1 VQDFVINRNPE
12 FALTVV
18 YRYNPEEQR
27 KALENVRQYIKDTTD
42 YFKTLN
48 QIKFNNYNH
57 YFKSYKDY
65 LKFCAREKKFKPGT
79 GYFDFIYDL
88 EEKKDQTM
96 MARFNYLEKLPLR
109 KIEVSKYSM
118 GISVKNRE
126 EKIMIVEVVDA
137 NGKLNREE
145 IEKRSFL
152 KSDEDKNKYIKAYY
166 VSPD

>member
-1 VQDFVINRNPE
+1 
-12 FALTVV
+12 
-18 YRYNPEEQR
+18 
-27 KALENVRQYIKDTTD
+27 
-42 YFKTLN
+42 
-48 QIKFNNYNH
+48 
-57 YFKSYKDY
+57 
-65 LKFCAREKKFKPGT
+65 
-79 GYFDFIYDL
+79 
-88 EEKKDQTM
+88 M

-152 KSDEDKNKYIKAYY
+152 KSDEDKKKYIKAYY
-166 VSPD
+166 VIPD

>member
-1 VQDFVINRNPE
+1 
-12 FALTVV
+12 
-18 YRYNPEEQR
+18 
-27 KALENVRQYIKDTTD
+27 
-42 YFKTLN
+42 
-48 QIKFNNYNH
+48 
-57 YFKSYKDY
+57 
-65 LKFCAREKKFKPGT
+65 
-79 GYFDFIYDL
+79 
-88 EEKKDQTM
+88 M

-166 VSPD
+166 VRPD

>member
-1 VQDFVINRNPE
+1 
-12 FALTVV
+12 
-18 YRYNPEEQR
+18 
-27 KALENVRQYIKDTTD
+27 
-42 YFKTLN
+42 
-48 QIKFNNYNH
+48 
-57 YFKSYKDY
+57 
-65 LKFCAREKKFKPGT
+65 
-79 GYFDFIYDL
+79 
-88 EEKKDQTM
+88 M

-152 KSDEDKNKYIKAYY
+152 KSDEDKKKYIKAYY